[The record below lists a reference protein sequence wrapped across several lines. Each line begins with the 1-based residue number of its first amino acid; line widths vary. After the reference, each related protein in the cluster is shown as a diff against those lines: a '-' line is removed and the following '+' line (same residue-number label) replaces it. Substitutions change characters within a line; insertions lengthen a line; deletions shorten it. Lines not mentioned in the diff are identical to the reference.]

1 MDQAPARPA
10 RKEWIAN
17 PVITICGRIEIAWDG
32 RQLES
37 TLPGRQ
43 GRLLFAYMLL
53 NRSRA
58 VRRDELVEALWADEG
73 LPSGGDAL
81 LSPPLSRLRKVLG
94 PGRIDGRSELTLN
107 LGEDAWVD
115 WEVARETLTDAQRT
129 FTEGEFRDSWE
140 RATEAERIL
149 SGGLL
154 PGLEARWIEEH
165 RIELEEAR
173 LVALETVA
181 RSGAR
186 LGAPEQARAERS
198 ARAAVDA
205 SPFRESARVA
215 LIEVMRAQGNVA
227 EALRSYEDLRVLL
240 REELGTFPSPELT
253 KLHEQLLNSHETD
266 RSAPSPGRPSQ
277 RPAGESPGS
286 RPPIAIGRQIDPRIG
301 ERAMVGRD
309 EIMDQLREELDL
321 AVDGELRIALL
332 GGEGGVGKTRIAAE
346 LAASRDDIS
355 VLYGRCEPDEIRPFR
370 LWSGLLRSAINQI
383 DGCETSE
390 IVGGDGP
397 ILARILPELG
407 HRIGLPAPGPATD
420 LESERQALF
429 GAVLRTIG
437 RITAFRPLLMVV
449 DDLHW
454 ADRSTL
460 LMLSSLTGDDPPKG
474 MLALGTYRDTE
485 LSAESMLMDT
495 LINLQRHR
503 PTIRLRVESL
513 ETEDIRRLIEDRID
527 GDLADVLRDQTA
539 GNPFFIEQVVR
550 HLEETGEK
558 IPDAVPDGVRE
569 VISQRVARLPE
580 GGAGLLRRAAL
591 IGREFDLPIL
601 LATTSSS
608 EDEVIKLLDEASRS
622 GLLDESP
629 SVAGRYAFVH
639 ALLRSTLIEELSL
652 TRRSRVHRDIG
663 EAIEKEMRGKP
674 DQLPGEL
681 AWHFGQAGPSESDR
695 AVLYAT
701 RAAEQAESRLAYD
714 EAVAF
719 YDNAIR
725 STRLDEPVDEGT
737 LAKLLLSRAE
747 AEWRIGKLQKAG
759 DTFFE
764 AAQAARASGL
774 PDLLARAAVGTCW
787 GSWDAFDADRGEQLD
802 LLQEALESIGPADGP
817 LRAQILANL
826 AQVLYFGSGVTDRA
840 RDLAIE
846 AEELAAR
853 LGDPQTEFIVLA
865 ATSFRRWEPD
875 NKHLR
880 LSTTDRMVEIAE
892 FSADPEDLAE
902 ALAWRSVAH
911 INLGRIAEADA
922 DQARHAV
929 LNKTLPQ
936 ISVSTAAMRA
946 ARCFLEGRWD
956 EGEQI
961 TREQLDSGIPKAA
974 AIAMQDAHQ
983 FIVLAQQGR
992 LHEPIDRIESMAAE
1006 SAGWE
1011 TWPTWRLGLLLAK
1024 IHAGRSE
1031 EVRAELKRIDYNG
1044 LDGVRQLNITY
1055 LSFCAVATMAVAELE
1070 DAAAAAKLTE
1080 LMEPYAGEW
1089 VIFGPAGACMGP
1101 VELLLGE
1108 MYLLQNRDREA
1119 ATALERSLVT
1129 CEEMEARPYL
1139 ARTAMGLSEALRRLG
1154 DPDGPDRSA
1163 DLFGTGRSIAHDLG
1177 MRPVLERYSRS

>member
-1 MDQAPARPA
+1 M
-10 RKEWIAN
+10 AN

-32 RQLES
+32 HRLEGS
-37 TLPGRQ
+37 LPGRQ

-94 PGRIDGRSELTLN
+94 PGRIEGRSELTLV
-107 LGEDAWVD
+107 LGDEAEVD
-115 WEVARETLTDAQRT
+115 WEIARETLIDAQRA
-129 FTEGEFRDSWE
+129 FTGGEFRDSWE
-140 RATEAERIL
+140 GATEAERIL
-149 SGGLL
+149 GGGLL

-173 LVALETVA
+173 LSALETVA
-181 RSGAR
+181 RAGAR
-186 LGAPEQARAERS
+186 LGGPEQARAERS
-198 ARAAVDA
+198 ARAAVEA

-227 EALRSYEDLRVLL
+227 EALRSYEELRVLL

-253 KLHEQLLNSHETD
+253 DLHEQLLNAHETD
-266 RSAPSPGRPSQ
+266 QSGPTPGRTS
-277 RPAGESPGS
+277 ESNGTDVSAS
-286 RPPIAIGRQIDPRIG
+286 RAPVTIGRQIDPRMA

-309 EIMDQLREELDL
+309 EIMEQLREELEL
-321 AVDGELRIALL
+321 AANGELRIALL
-332 GGEGGVGKTRIAAE
+332 GGEGGVGKTRLAAE
-346 LAASRDDIS
+346 LAASREDIS

-370 LWSGLLRSAINQI
+370 VWSGLLRSAIDQI
-383 DGCETSE
+383 EGFEASD
-390 IVGGDGP
+390 IVGDDGP

-407 HRIGLPAPGPATD
+407 YRVGLPAPGPAAD

-437 RITAFRPLLMVV
+437 RITAYRPLLMVV

-460 LMLSSLTGDDPPKG
+460 LMLSSLAGDDPPRG

-485 LSAESMLMDT
+485 LPPESMLMDT

-513 ETEDIRRLIEDRID
+513 ETDDIRRLIEDRVD

-550 HLEETGEK
+550 HLEETGERF
-558 IPDAVPDGVRE
+558 PSAVPDGVRE

-580 GGAGLLRRAAL
+580 GGPELLRRAAL

-601 LATTSSS
+601 LATTSST
-608 EDEVIKLLDEASRS
+608 EDEVIRLLDEASRS

-639 ALLRSTLIEELSL
+639 ALLRSTMYEQLGL

-663 EAIEKEMRGKP
+663 EAIEKAVRGKP
-674 DQLPGEL
+674 DQRPGEL
-681 AWHFGQAGPSESDR
+681 AWHFGQAGPAEADR

-714 EAVAF
+714 EAVVF

-725 STRLDEPVDEGT
+725 SARSDEPVDEGT

-747 AEWRIGKLQKAG
+747 AEWRIGELQKAG

-764 AAQAARASGL
+764 AAHAARASGL

-787 GSWDAFDADRGEQLD
+787 GSWDAFDADRREQLD
-802 LLQEALESIGPADGP
+802 LLQEALDAIGPADGP
-817 LRAQILANL
+817 LRAQVLANL

-846 AEELAAR
+846 AERLATR

-875 NKHLR
+875 NKDLR

-892 FSADPEDLAE
+892 LSADPEDLAE

-946 ARCFLEGRWD
+946 ARCFLEGSWD
-956 EGEQI
+956 EGERI
-961 TREQLDSGIPKAA
+961 TREQLDAGIPKAA
-974 AIAMQDAHQ
+974 AIAIQDAHQ

-992 LHEPIDRIESMAAE
+992 LHEHIDRIESMAAE

-1024 IHAGRSE
+1024 VHAGRAD
-1031 EVRAELKRIDYNG
+1031 EVREELKGVDYDG

-1055 LSFCAVATMAVAELE
+1055 LSFCTVAALAVAELE
-1070 DAAAAAKLTE
+1070 DVAAAAKLTD

-1108 MYLLQNRDREA
+1108 MYLVQDRDREA
-1119 ATALERSLVT
+1119 ATSLERSLST
-1129 CEEMEARPYL
+1129 CREMGARPYL
-1139 ARTAMGLSEALRRLG
+1139 ARTALGLSEALRRLG

-1163 DLFGTGRSIAHDLG
+1163 ELFETGHSIALELG
-1177 MRPVLERYSRS
+1177 MRPVLSRYAR